1 MQPADKIFSENK
13 QSGIEQYLNRDLESL
28 HNGRRNTA

>member
-1 MQPADKIFSENK
+1 MQPADKIFGENE
-13 QSGIEQYLNRDLESL
+13 QSRVEQYLNRDLESL